1 LEKTQIWTLSKQYYK
16 KLNEENIKLRIAFN
30 NYLTEKQVMITK
42 YGIGTFA
49 LTVLF
54 GLILILAGVKIQNLF
69 FKYFL
74 ITAGVIIAL
83 FTIYFFRDPDRIT
96 PQQENAIISPADGR
110 ILSITKVEENRFLK
124 SGAWKVSIFMS
135 PLNVH
140 VNRIPISGK
149 VGYLNYIKGEYLMAF
164 YEKADERNERNEVG
178 IDSKFG
184 KVLFVQIAGF
194 MARRIVSTL
203 QMEQPVTAGERF
215 GMIKF
220 GSRVDVYVP
229 VEWNV
234 KVKTG
239 DNVFSGESI
248 LFETNK

>member
-1 LEKTQIWTLSKQYYK
+1 
-16 KLNEENIKLRIAFN
+16 
-30 NYLTEKQVMITK
+30 MITK

-49 LTVLF
+49 FTLLF

-69 FKYFL
+69 FKYLL
-74 ITAGVIIAL
+74 IAIGVAVSL
-83 FTIYFFRDPDRIT
+83 FTVYFFRDPDRNT
-96 PQQENAIISPADGR
+96 PKIENAIISPADGK
-110 ILSITKVEENRFLK
+110 ILAISKVEENRFLK
-124 SGAWKVSIFMS
+124 SSAWKVSIFMS
-135 PLNVH
+135 PFNVH
-140 VNRIPISGK
+140 VNRIPVSGK
-149 VGYLNYIKGEYLMAF
+149 IGYLNYIKGEYLMAF
-164 YEKADERNERNEVG
+164 YAKADERNERNEVG
-178 IDSKFG
+178 IDSKYG

-203 QMEQPVTAGERF
+203 QLEQPVQAGDRF

-229 VEWNV
+229 AEWNV
-234 KVKTG
+234 KVKQG